1 MTWTT
6 RPRSEAGGL
15 AAIVLGA
22 GPRVVLL
29 HGVGLRAEAWNAQL
43 DALGVGYSLC
53 ALDLPGHGE
62 SPALP
67 GTPGLAEYSQA
78 VAACLGQGAVLIG
91 HSFGAMIALEC
102 AIRHPDL
109 VRGVAALNAVYRRSP
124 EARASVMARAGS
136 LDGRGPADPAQPIA
150 RWFGD
155 APSSARDACE
165 NWLREVDPAGYRAA
179 YRVFAEEDGPSDA
192 GLAALRCPALFLTGA
207 EEPNSTPDMSRAM
220 ADLAPKGRARIIEG
234 AAHMMPMTHA
244 AEVNAALAQ
253 FLEECY
259 P

>member
-6 RPRSEAGGL
+6 RPRSEAGALSGI
-15 AAIVLGA
+15 AAGE
-22 GPRVVLL
+22 GPPIVLL

-43 DALGVGYSLC
+43 DALSPRARCL

-67 GTPGLAEYSQA
+67 GAPSLAEYSEA
-78 VAACLGQGAVLIG
+78 VAACLGEGAVVIG
-91 HSFGAMIALEC
+91 HSFGAMIALDC
-102 AIRHPDL
+102 AIRHPGL
-109 VRGVAALNAVYRRSP
+109 VRGVAALNAVHRRSP
-124 EARASVMARAGS
+124 EARASVMARAGG
-136 LDGRGPADPAQPIA
+136 LDGHTPADPAQPIA

-165 NWLREVDPAGYRAA
+165 RWLRAVDPAGYKAA
-179 YRVFAEEDGPSDA
+179 YQVFAREDGPSDA

-220 ADLAPKGRARIIEG
+220 ADLAPKGRAEIIER

-244 AEVNAALAQ
+244 PAVNAALAR
-253 FLEECY
+253 FLEECSL
-259 P
+259 